1 MGTAT
6 SQNNPER
13 LHVRNNL
20 YLFSQANNYC
30 CGKAVQRQ
38 LSKFTQK
45 NTVTSFKT
53 LVKSHDLHEL
63 VLEKG
68 WSEKFHKSHLK
79 ESLKKSFFSY
89 AATCNLTE
97 QELYRSIFQISCS
110 VKHL

>member
-1 MGTAT
+1 M
-6 SQNNPER
+6 
-13 LHVRNNL
+13 
-20 YLFSQANNYC
+20 
-30 CGKAVQRQ
+30 QRQ
-38 LSKFTQK
+38 LSKFTRK

-89 AATCNLTE
+89 AATCILTE

-110 VKHL
+110 VKHLWTDAFEKIIEKWEKFFT